1 MQVYK
6 RSPALDSPLPG
17 ARAREVL
24 MFDAKL
30 LRRSIAAAV
39 VLFSVT
45 AGAQARDMQAVA
57 RNLVQAGMVKQG
69 DKVLISGSV
78 RDAALL
84 EDIAVETMKVGAHP
98 LVRLQSERLL
108 RRSFDE
114 VPARFDNVT
123 SPVGMLLVNDFDVRI
138 NLDVGE
144 NEAILAGVPVARRT
158 ARAKAGEPVNNA
170 FFKRGIR
177 SVNLGNGLYPTA
189 TFSRRLGVNQS
200 DLAGAFWRASA
211 VSPASLRTRANAL
224 RQSFVNGQVIT
235 VTAPNGTNF
244 AFRGEMDR
252 ALISDGALT
261 EERVKQ
267 GSAAAST
274 WLPAGELMIPAA
286 NGSTNGKIVLDRYL
300 WDGRLVRGL
309 TLVFDRGV
317 LTSMTAAND
326 VSGLK
331 AAYDAAG
338 GAKERFGFIDIGVN
352 PETRLPVGSG
362 RIIWGAPGS
371 VVIGFGDNR
380 EFGGNNTSDFAFA
393 AQLGGATVTVD
404 GKPVVANGRL
414 R

>member
-1 MQVYK
+1 MV
-6 RSPALDSPLPG
+6 DSTW
-17 ARAREVL
+17 
-24 MFDAKL
+24 
-30 LRRSIAAAV
+30 LRRCIAATA

-45 AGAQARDMQAVA
+45 AGAQTRDTRSVA
-57 RNLVQAGMVKQG
+57 RNLVQAGLVKTG
-69 DKVLISGSV
+69 DKVLVNGSV

-84 EDIAVETMKVGAHP
+84 EDIAVEVMKVGAHP
-98 LVRLQSERLL
+98 LITLSSDRLF

-123 SPVGMLLVNDFDVRI
+123 SPVGMLLVDNFDVRI

-144 NEAILAGVPVARRT
+144 NEALLAGVPMARRA
-158 ARAKAGEPVNNA
+158 ARNKAGQPIDDA
-170 FFKRGIR
+170 FFRRHVR
-177 SVNLGNGLYPTA
+177 SVNLGNGLYPTVSL
-189 TFSRRLGVNQS
+189 SRRIGVNQS

-211 VSPASLRTRANAL
+211 VSPGLLRTRANAL
-224 RQSFVNGQVIT
+224 RQAFANAQVVT
-235 VTAPNGTNF
+235 LTAPNGTNIS
-244 AFRGEMDR
+244 FRVDSDR

-261 EERVKQ
+261 EERVRQ

-274 WLPAGELMIPAA
+274 WLPAGELMLPATNGSA
-286 NGSTNGKIVLDRYL
+286 NGQIVLDRYL
-300 WDGRLVRGL
+300 WDGRLIRGL
-309 TLVFDRGV
+309 TLLFDKGT

-326 VSGLK
+326 MSSLR

-338 GAKERFGFIDIGVN
+338 GAKDRFGYIDIGLN

-362 RIIWGAPGS
+362 RIIWTAPGS

-380 EFGGNNTSDFAFA
+380 GFGGGNTSDFGFA
-393 AQLGGATVTVD
+393 AQLDRATVTVD